1 LRTIGGGT
9 CGGSTNIA
17 CSMGKSLTSGA
28 EATGPRGTPGSS
40 SDSAAMVEHNVN
52 ANARQAVTIM
62 DRRFFEDIMGIGF
75 WDFMTGIGSV
85 MRNYSML

>member
-1 LRTIGGGT
+1 
-9 CGGSTNIA
+9 
-17 CSMGKSLTSGA
+17 
-28 EATGPRGTPGSS
+28 
-40 SDSAAMVEHNVN
+40 MVEHNVN